1 MIDFTLIDNGE
12 DFELLCEDLLRR
24 KGFVIQ
30 TRPSRG
36 ADFGAD
42 MIVEITNVD
51 SLGCKENLR
60 ILVEC
65 KHYAKSNRSVRE
77 EQIGNIIERTIS
89 HNCNRYLLITS
100 TVPSTSVRNQLE
112 SISNNPTIN
121 ISAMFWAK
129 NDLNDFINEY
139 PDIVRKYF
147 TNRKILMEQ
156 KSEKGNPR
164 LTVCIHAHPDFSDE
178 LNSAV
183 SIWNDCQTHALFKL
197 VKPSQHNER
206 MILVSGDINDKEA
219 AIIANTIREA
229 AGYTTD
235 EYIIQF
241 CEKRLHSRGYY
252 QLFASGT
259 KHSEIPPNTATISLY
274 AMRRLSEGYKSCN
287 NLVLSML
294 LTTIIHVVS
303 EGVGLESHDEMRKCI
318 MDFDND
324 MSDILSTIAEGP
336 TFCKKCSK
344 QLQRMGSDFM
354 FLLAKETQNYI
365 KDNMAS
371 DVLTHKLSLREK
383 RLKEFGDDYTYDVA
397 LSFAGEDRG
406 IAEKLAK
413 GLTDLGIKVFYD
425 NYEKSKLWGQDLYS
439 YLSDLYRLRS
449 KYCVMLISKYYA
461 DKSWTNHERQAAQ
474 ERAFK
479 ENRPYILPIKI
490 DDTEIPG
497 ILSTTGY
504 LHLENDNIDDIVVLL
519 NEKLTNS

>member
-1 MIDFTLIDNGE
+1 MIDFTLIDSGE
-12 DFELLCEDLLRR
+12 DFELLCEDLLRQ

-36 ADFGAD
+36 PDSGAD
-42 MIVEITNVD
+42 MIAEITNID

-60 ILVEC
+60 ILIEC

-112 SISNNPTIN
+112 SISKNPTIN
-121 ISAMFWAK
+121 ISATFWSK
-129 NDLNDFINEY
+129 NDLSDFINEY

-147 TNRKILMEQ
+147 TNRKRLGNQ
-156 KSEKGNPR
+156 KSETDNPR
-164 LTVCIHAHPDFSDE
+164 LTVCIHTHPDFGDE
-178 LNSAV
+178 LNSVV
-183 SIWNDCQTHALFKL
+183 SIWNDCQTHTLFKL
-197 VKPSQHNER
+197 IKPSQHYER
-206 MILVSGDINDKEA
+206 MLLLSGDISENEA
-219 AIIANTIREA
+219 AVIGNAIREA
-229 AGYTTD
+229 AGYTSD

-241 CEKRLHSRGYY
+241 CEKRLYNKEYY

-259 KHSEIPPNTATISLY
+259 KHSEVPPNTATISLY
-274 AMRRLSEGYKSCN
+274 AMRRLSKGYKRSN
-287 NLVLSML
+287 NLVLSMI

-303 EGVGLESHDEMRKCI
+303 EGVGLESHADVRKCI
-318 MDFDND
+318 MDFDDN
-324 MSDILSTIAEGP
+324 MSDILSTIEEGP
-336 TFCKKCSK
+336 AFCKSCSK
-344 QLQRMGSDFM
+344 QLQRIGSDFM
-354 FLLAKETQNYI
+354 LLLAKETQNYI
-365 KDNMAS
+365 NNNIGSA
-371 DVLTHKLSLREK
+371 VLTHKLSLREK
-383 RLKEFGDDYTYDVA
+383 RLKEFGDDYTYDIA

-413 GLTDLGIKVFYD
+413 GLTDSGIKVFYD
-425 NYEKSKLWGQDLYS
+425 SYEKSKLWGQDLYS

-449 KYCVMLISKYYA
+449 KYCVMLISRYYA
-461 DKSWTNHERQAAQ
+461 DKSWTNHERKAAQ

-497 ILSTTGY
+497 MLSTTGY
-504 LHLENDNIDDIVVLL
+504 LNLENDKIDDIVVLL
-519 NEKLTNS
+519 KEKLSNS